1 MANTNGAVI
10 TLAELNQVL
19 SSLKNQRESIRST
32 YNSMVKEVLESSSYC
47 FSVSGLDYNSIL
59 SSFDSTFKQ
68 LDSNFEALIDV
79 LEDGVIR
86 TYSELIQLPK
96 GDFCFTVLSNR
107 LPNSVYG
114 TVTLAKSGK
123 MMLDEIMNNW
133 H

>member
-79 LEDGVIR
+79 LENGVIR
-86 TYSELIQLPK
+86 TYSELAIAIRQMFSVDFANRMSQLIGLK
-96 GDFCFTVLSNR
+96 
-107 LPNSVYG
+107 
-114 TVTLAKSGK
+114 
-123 MMLDEIMNNW
+123 
-133 H
+133 